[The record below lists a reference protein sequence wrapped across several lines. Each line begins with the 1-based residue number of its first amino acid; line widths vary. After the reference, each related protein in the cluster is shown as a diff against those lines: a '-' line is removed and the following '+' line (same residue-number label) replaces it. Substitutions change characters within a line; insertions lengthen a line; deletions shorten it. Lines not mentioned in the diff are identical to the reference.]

1 MSKSRLPRWIW
12 IIRYYLN
19 CLWYYVLF
27 PLGAEETEFQKQWKD
42 KKKQHFVFERISKIG
57 Y

>member
-1 MSKSRLPRWIW
+1 MIKKKLKHPRWFR

-27 PLGAEETEFQKQWKD
+27 PLGAELDEFSQQLND
-42 KKKQHFVFERISKIG
+42 SNKKE
-57 Y
+57 